1 MKTCTKCGIAKEE
14 IFFAKRGS
22 AYRNTCKL
30 CHNSSK
36 LAWAKRNPEK
46 RAATTHNSYAKSLGK
61 HPDDC
66 RASRR
71 TAEEK
76 RDTSSARG
84 AAWRAKN
91 QATAKARSLAYY
103 AKNRE
108 TLIAKVGARAKKNA
122 KKIAD
127 YQTEWR
133 RKNGARKAANDK
145 LWRQANPD
153 KVALAGSKRCA
164 LVKTCTPP
172 WLTLEHHNLIKC
184 TYLMRDILTELT
196 GVEHHVDHVHPLN
209 GVGFN
214 GLHVPWNMRVM
225 VGTENQSK
233 NARLPEA
240 ERHLLWSMR

>member
-1 MKTCTKCGIAKEE
+1 MKKCIKCNLLKEE
-14 IFFAKRGS
+14 TFFAKRGP

-36 LAWAKRNPEK
+36 LAWAKDNPEK
-46 RAATTHNSYAKSLGK
+46 RAAAAHNSYAKSLGK
-61 HPDDC
+61 HPDEC
-66 RASRR
+66 RAVYL
-71 TAEEK
+71 TPEEK
-76 RDTSSARG
+76 K
-84 AAWRAKN
+84 AA
-91 QATAKARSLAYY
+91 AKARSLAYY
-103 AKNRE
+103 IKNRE

-122 KKIAD
+122 EKIAD

-172 WLTLEHHNLIKC
+172 WLTQEHRNLIKC
-184 TYLMRDILTELT
+184 TYVMRDILTDLT
-196 GVEHHVDHVHPLN
+196 GIEHHVDHVHPLN
-209 GVGFN
+209 GAGFN

-240 ERHLLWSMR
+240 ERHLLWST